1 MAWDLALANAIPWRS
16 HAEALEAEARNAA
29 KQKAARLLAHPDILE
44 AAVSQCSELGVS
56 GEAQLIKVTY
66 LVVTTRI
73 LDAICS
79 LLVKG
84 PSSAGKSFIVE
95 QVLSLFPAS
104 SYIARSSM
112 SERALIYSDEPL
124 SHRMLVLYEATGLSS
139 EFLTYIVRSLLSE
152 GQLKYETVEK
162 GANGQMHA
170 RLIEKQG
177 PTGLILTTTELA
189 IHPENETRCLS
200 IAANDTPEQ
209 TAAIMKRI
217 AEGRPRAPDLSEWH
231 ALQEYLALG
240 RKDVEIPYAI
250 TLAGLIKPS
259 AIRLRRDF
267 RTLLALIKAH
277 ALLHQEQRQRDEEGV
292 IIATL
297 EDYAIV
303 SRLVN
308 GLISDTA
315 EVSVPESIRKVRQ
328 AVADLLQSPDP
339 SEGDKLKR
347 IREAFR
353 QARRQGLSSVK
364 LDPDPYAGALDG
376 KATGDTITEL
386 SVKMVAKALKLDSST
401 AWRHVRH
408 AIKLGHLK
416 NLEDRRGKQ
425 ARIVLGDEIPDEIG
439 LLPLRDQLEAALP
452 SAP

>member
-1 MAWDLALANAIPWRS
+1 MQQ
-16 HAEALEAEARNAA
+16 AR
-29 KQKAARLLAHPDILE
+29 RL
-44 AAVSQCSELGVS
+44 

-104 SYIARSSM
+104 GYIARSSM

-250 TLAGLIKPS
+250 TLAGLITPS

-277 ALLHQEQRQRDEEGV
+277 ALLHQEQRQRDEAGA

-297 EDYAIV
+297 EDYASV
-303 SRLVN
+303 SSLVN
-308 GLISDTA
+308 QLISDTA

-328 AVADLLQSPDP
+328 AVADLLQPPDP
-339 SEGDKLKR
+339 SEGDKLER
-347 IREAFR
+347 IREGFR
-353 QARRQGLSSVK
+353 TARRQRLSSFK
-364 LDPDPYAGALDG
+364 LDPDPYAGVADDS
-376 KATGDTITEL
+376 KAAGEKQTEL
-386 SVKMVAKALKLDSST
+386 SVKTIAKALDLDRSDCL
-401 AWRHVRH
+401 ARHVRH

-416 NLEDRRGKQ
+416 NLEDRRGKTG
-425 ARIVLGDEIPDEIG
+425 RVVLVTRSPIRSVCCLISQ
-439 LLPLRDQLEAALP
+439 QLEAALK
-452 SAP
+452 AQG